1 MAKVQINF
9 EKTYS
14 FWRIFSVMEQLAI
27 YHQYN
32 IPAIFQAVTHILK
45 NELLSFSG

>member
-1 MAKVQINF
+1 MAKVQINS
-9 EKTYS
+9 EETYS

-27 YHQYN
+27 YHLSN

-45 NELLSFSG
+45 KRIIYRF